1 MSTPT
6 DIPTRPKR
14 TAAWERRLRAGSI
27 EPDRTLD
34 LHGMTM
40 DSAWTAID
48 VASSGDEDASV
59 LVLEH
64 TSGDLLPPFNGPG
77 SLRRW
82 DAAGPTVLTN
92 CLARPT
98 SMARDERD
106 GVTYITELLTGRVV
120 MVP

>member
-1 MSTPT
+1 MS
-6 DIPTRPKR
+6 
-14 TAAWERRLRAGSI
+14 RRRV
-27 EPDRTLD
+27 D
-34 LHGMTM
+34 LIT
-40 DSAWTAID
+40 
-48 VASSGDEDASV
+48 
-59 LVLEH
+59 
-64 TSGDLLPPFNGPG
+64 PPFSGPG

-82 DAAGPTVLTN
+82 DGAVPTVLTS